1 VINRRKFLTEGLMAA
16 GFVALPSAVAA
27 TTTAAGQSVL
37 LPLKDAGAEC
47 GLKIGVQA
55 ERGPLQKDPSFAEA
69 VKNNFNLLTPGNE
82 LKWTRIRPTP
92 EEFNFSDGDWMVNF
106 GQSNGMLIHG
116 HNLCW
121 NSPTAN
127 PPWFKAVLN
136 KSNASRYLTDHITT
150 VMRHYAGRIDSW
162 DVVNEP
168 VVFWSRRN
176 DGLYPGIW
184 VDLLGPTYIDT
195 AFHAAAAAD
204 PKALRV
210 LNIYQVEHG
219 TPDDETTR
227 KETIALLKRLV
238 TRGVPIQAIGIES
251 HLDAS
256 LPAGGAALVTFIKQ
270 IRDLGLQ
277 ILITELDVND
287 TQLKGN
293 DQARDTVVAQTYQDY
308 LEQVLPASD
317 SKRVVFWTASD
328 KFSWMNS
335 AHGPKW
341 QRADASAHRVALM
354 DDTMSRMPAFQSVQG
369 TLQRICAGESR
380 K

>member
-1 VINRRKFLTEGLMAA
+1 
-16 GFVALPSAVAA
+16 
-27 TTTAAGQSVL
+27 
-37 LPLKDAGAEC
+37 
-47 GLKIGVQA
+47 
-55 ERGPLQKDPSFAEA
+55 
-69 VKNNFNLLTPGNE
+69 
-82 LKWTRIRPTP
+82 
-92 EEFNFSDGDWMVNF
+92 
-106 GQSNGMLIHG
+106 MLIHG

-227 KETIALLKRLV
+227 KETIALLKQLV
-238 TRGVPIQAIGIES
+238 ARGVPVQAVGIES

-341 QRADASAHRVALM
+341 QRADASAHRIALM

>member
-1 VINRRKFLTEGLMAA
+1 MAA
-16 GFVALPSAVAA
+16 GFVALPSALAA
-27 TTTAAGQSVL
+27 TTTGSGQSVP
-37 LPLKDAGAEC
+37 LPLKDAGAAC

-55 ERGPLQKDPSFAEA
+55 ERGPLQQNPSFAQA
-69 VKNNFNLLTPGNE
+69 VKSNFNLLTPGNE

-92 EEFNFSDGDWMVNF
+92 EAFNFTDADWMVNF
-106 GQSNGMLIHG
+106 GQTNGMLIHG

-136 KSNASRYLTDHITT
+136 RSNASRYLTDHITT
-150 VMRHYAGRIDSW
+150 VMRRYAGRIDSW

-168 VVFWSRRN
+168 VVFWSKRN

-184 VDLLGPTYIDT
+184 LDLLGPQYIDT

-210 LNIYQVEHG
+210 LNVYHVEHG

-227 KETIALLKRLV
+227 TETIAVLKQLV
-238 TRGVPIQAIGIES
+238 ARGVPIQAVGIES

-256 LPAGGAALVTFIKQ
+256 LPPGGAALVTFIKQ
-270 IRDLGLQ
+270 VRDLGLE
-277 ILITELDVND
+277 ILVTELDVND
-287 TQLKGN
+287 TQLPEN
-293 DQARDTVVAQTYQDY
+293 DQTRDAAVARTYQEY
-308 LEQVLPASD
+308 LEQVLPASGT
-317 SKRVVFWTASD
+317 KRVIFWTPSD
-328 KFSWMNS
+328 KFNWMNS

-341 QRADASAHRVALM
+341 QRADGSTHRVGLM
-354 DDTMSRMPAFQSVQG
+354 DNTMSRMPAFQSVQG
-369 TLQRICAGESR
+369 TLQTICAGKFQR
-380 K
+380 